1 MSMARLEGTG
11 PCCCRQLPCVRRHP
25 DLHHSMSL
33 TSNHCI
39 RTCIASTQARF
50 LLTSTSEVY
59 GDPLVHPQP
68 ETYFGNVNPIG
79 ERSCY
84 DEGKRVAETLT
95 FDYQREHG
103 VEVWDLVEIRFQTC
117 VSGGKNQRRAHR
129 RDAAPR
135 LPARAWC
142 GGGFWVRNVMAPS
155 AVFDPERGAC
165 QAKPGSRVKGSQMAR
180 ATNQRDCSRPRR
192 RSRS

>member
-1 MSMARLEGTG
+1 M
-11 PCCCRQLPCVRRHP
+11 
-25 DLHHSMSL
+25 
-33 TSNHCI
+33 
-39 RTCIASTQARF
+39 QARF

-103 VEVWDLVEIRFQTC
+103 VEVWDLVEIRFQTYL
-117 VSGGKNQRRAHR
+117 S
-129 RDAAPR
+129 
-135 LPARAWC
+135 
-142 GGGFWVRNVMAPS
+142 VR
-155 AVFDPERGAC
+155 EE
-165 QAKPGSRVKGSQMAR
+165 AKPTTSASQRCCPSTTGASMVWRWGLGQETSRRQVLCSILSGERAKPNLAAGVKGRQMAR

-192 RSRS
+192 RACQVTQLTRGFHRVAHGLHSAPRWSIEDKLSNVPVF

>member
-1 MSMARLEGTG
+1 M
-11 PCCCRQLPCVRRHP
+11 
-25 DLHHSMSL
+25 
-33 TSNHCI
+33 
-39 RTCIASTQARF
+39 QARF

-103 VEVWDLVEIRFQTC
+103 VEVWDLVEIRFQTYFS
-117 VSGGKNQRRAHR
+117 VWEEAKLNDERIAEMLPLDYQREH
-129 RDAAPR
+129 
-135 LPARAWC
+135 
-142 GGGFWVRNVMAPS
+142 GVEVGFGSRNVMAPS

-165 QAKPGSRVKGSQMAR
+165 QAKAGVKERQMAG

-192 RSRS
+192 RVCQVTQLTRGFHRVAHGLHSAPRWSIEDKLSNVVLKGS